1 MEPAVLETENLVKVY
16 GRGASRFDALKGLTL
31 EIRRGESVAVVGKS
45 GSGKSTLMHLM
56 ALLDRPSQGVVALN
70 GRPVSELKNK
80 EIHKLRNESFGFVFQ
95 QFFLNPNQ
103 TVLEN
108 VVLPL
113 KIAGVSKRERNQRG
127 IQALE
132 RLEMA
137 DKAKNKATDLSGGQK
152 QRACIARALV
162 TEPSVIFADEPT
174 GNLDSNTSE
183 VVEEIMFG
191 LQREAGIT
199 LVIVTHDDDLAAKC
213 DRRIYLKD
221 GEIVDVDDSGSNANP
236 AAADG
241 EAADTGGREAAG
253 ARTGTATTEATSGAT
268 ASGSSSTS
276 AGDHTEAP
284 TYTSTEPWATLRDSD
299 GPKHREEGTR

>member
-1 MEPAVLETENLVKVY
+1 MDMFARVSGHHRTQMQQEATAMEPPVLETENLVKVY
-16 GRGASRFDALKGLTL
+16 GRGANRFDALKGLTL
-31 EIRRGESVAVVGKS
+31 EIKRGESVAVIGKS

-80 EIHKLRNESFGFVFQ
+80 EIHKVRNESFGFVFQ

-113 KIAGVSKRERNQRG
+113 KIAGLSKRERNQRG
-127 IQALE
+127 MEALE

-162 TEPSVIFADEPT
+162 TNPSVIFADEPT

-183 VVEEIMFG
+183 VVEEILFG
-191 LQREAGIT
+191 LQRERGIT
-199 LVIVTHDDDLAAKC
+199 LVVVTHDDDLAAKC
-213 DRRIYLKD
+213 DRRIHLKD
-221 GEIVDVDDSGSNANP
+221 GEIVSVEEGRLDATH
-236 AAADG
+236 G
-241 EAADTGGREAAG
+241 EPNQQ
-253 ARTGTATTEATSGAT
+253 S
-268 ASGSSSTS
+268 ASS
-276 AGDHTEAP
+276 AGDAVPAP
-284 TYTSTEPWATLRDSD
+284 NYRATEPWAATGGSTSSASED

>member
-1 MEPAVLETENLVKVY
+1 MEPPVLETENLVKVY
-16 GRGASRFDALKGLTL
+16 GRGANRFDALKGLTL
-31 EIRRGESVAVVGKS
+31 EIKRGESVAVIGKS

-80 EIHKLRNESFGFVFQ
+80 EIHKVRNQSFGFVFQ

-113 KIAGVSKRERNQRG
+113 KIAGLSKRERNQRG
-127 IQALE
+127 MEALE

-162 TEPSVIFADEPT
+162 TNPSVIFADEPT

-183 VVEEIMFG
+183 VVEEILFG
-191 LQREAGIT
+191 LQRERGIT
-199 LVIVTHDDDLAAKC
+199 LVVVTHDDDLAAKC
-213 DRRIYLKD
+213 DRRIHLKD
-221 GEIVDVDDSGSNANP
+221 GEIVSVEEGRLDATH
-236 AAADG
+236 G
-241 EAADTGGREAAG
+241 EPNQQ
-253 ARTGTATTEATSGAT
+253 S
-268 ASGSSSTS
+268 ASS
-276 AGDHTEAP
+276 AGDAVPAP
-284 TYTSTEPWATLRDSD
+284 NYRATEPWAATGGSTSSASED

>member
-1 MEPAVLETENLVKVY
+1 MDMFARVSGHHRTQMQQEATAMEPPVLETENLVKVY
-16 GRGASRFDALKGLTL
+16 GRGANRFDALKGLTL
-31 EIRRGESVAVVGKS
+31 EIKRGESVAVIGKS

-80 EIHKLRNESFGFVFQ
+80 EIHKVRNESFGFVFQ

-113 KIAGVSKRERNQRG
+113 KIAGLSKRERNQRG
-127 IQALE
+127 MEALE

-162 TEPSVIFADEPT
+162 TNPSVIFADEPT

-183 VVEEIMFG
+183 VVEEILFG
-191 LQREAGIT
+191 LQRERGIT
-199 LVIVTHDDDLAAKC
+199 LVVVTHDDDLAAKC
-213 DRRIYLKD
+213 DRRIHLKD
-221 GEIVDVDDSGSNANP
+221 GEIVSVEEGRLDATH
-236 AAADG
+236 G
-241 EAADTGGREAAG
+241 EPNQP
-253 ARTGTATTEATSGAT
+253 S
-268 ASGSSSTS
+268 ASS
-276 AGDHTEAP
+276 AGDAVPAP
-284 TYTSTEPWATLRDSD
+284 NYRATEPWAATGGSTSSASED

>member
-1 MEPAVLETENLVKVY
+1 MEPPVLETENLVKVY
-16 GRGASRFDALKGLTL
+16 GRGANRFDALKGLTL
-31 EIRRGESVAVVGKS
+31 EIKRGESVAVIGKS

-80 EIHKLRNESFGFVFQ
+80 EIHKVRNESFGFVFQ

-113 KIAGVSKRERNQRG
+113 KIAGLSKRERNQRG
-127 IQALE
+127 MEALE

-162 TEPSVIFADEPT
+162 TNPSVIFADEPT

-183 VVEEIMFG
+183 VVEEILFG
-191 LQREAGIT
+191 LQRECGIT
-199 LVIVTHDDDLAAKC
+199 LVVVTHDDDLAAKC
-213 DRRIYLKD
+213 DRRIHLKD
-221 GEIVDVDDSGSNANP
+221 GEIVSVEEGRLDATH
-236 AAADG
+236 G
-241 EAADTGGREAAG
+241 EPNQQ
-253 ARTGTATTEATSGAT
+253 S
-268 ASGSSSTS
+268 ASS
-276 AGDHTEAP
+276 AGDAVPAP
-284 TYTSTEPWATLRDSD
+284 NYRATEPWAATGGSTSSASED

>member
-1 MEPAVLETENLVKVY
+1 MEPPVLETENLVKVY
-16 GRGASRFDALKGLTL
+16 GRGANRFDALKGLTL
-31 EIRRGESVAVVGKS
+31 EIKRGESVAVIGKS

-80 EIHKLRNESFGFVFQ
+80 EIHKVRNESFGFVFQ

-113 KIAGVSKRERNQRG
+113 KIAGLSKRERNQRG
-127 IQALE
+127 MEALE

-162 TEPSVIFADEPT
+162 TNPSVIFADEPT

-183 VVEEIMFG
+183 VVEEILFG
-191 LQREAGIT
+191 LQRERGIT
-199 LVIVTHDDDLAAKC
+199 LVVVTHDDDLAAKC
-213 DRRIYLKD
+213 DRRIHLKD
-221 GEIVDVDDSGSNANP
+221 GEIVSVEEGRLDATH
-236 AAADG
+236 G
-241 EAADTGGREAAG
+241 EPNQQ
-253 ARTGTATTEATSGAT
+253 S
-268 ASGSSSTS
+268 ASS
-276 AGDHTEAP
+276 AGDAVPAP
-284 TYTSTEPWATLRDSD
+284 NYRATEPWAATGGSTSSASED
-299 GPKHREEGTR
+299 GPEHREEGTR

>member
-16 GRGASRFDALKGLTL
+16 GRGANRFDALKGLTL
-31 EIRRGESVAVVGKS
+31 EIRGGESVAVVGKS

-56 ALLDRPSQGVVALN
+56 ALLDRPSQGVVALG

-113 KIAGVSKRERNQRG
+113 KIAGISKRERNQRG
-127 IQALE
+127 MQALE
-132 RLEMA
+132 RLEMS

-162 TEPSVIFADEPT
+162 TDPSVIFADEPT

-183 VVEEIMFG
+183 VVEDILFG
-191 LQREAGIT
+191 LQRERGIT

-221 GEIVDVDDSGSNANP
+221 GEIVSIEEGAGGAQGLGDSQGSS
-236 AAADG
+236 
-241 EAADTGGREAAG
+241 G
-253 ARTGTATTEATSGAT
+253 AQSAGTANAPRAT
-268 ASGSSSTS
+268 AEEPKAQGM
-276 AGDHTEAP
+276 DAP
-284 TYTSTEPWATLRDSD
+284 QVSSTEPWAAHRPNQD

>member
-1 MEPAVLETENLVKVY
+1 MDMFARVSGHHRTQMQQEATAMEPPVLETENLVKVY
-16 GRGASRFDALKGLTL
+16 GRGANRFDALKGLTL
-31 EIRRGESVAVVGKS
+31 EIKRGESVAVIGKS

-80 EIHKLRNESFGFVFQ
+80 EIHKVRNQSFGFVFQ

-113 KIAGVSKRERNQRG
+113 KIAGLSKRERNQRG
-127 IQALE
+127 MEALE

-162 TEPSVIFADEPT
+162 TNPSVIFADEPT

-183 VVEEIMFG
+183 VVEEILFG
-191 LQREAGIT
+191 LQRERGIT
-199 LVIVTHDDDLAAKC
+199 LVVVTHDDDLAAKC
-213 DRRIYLKD
+213 DRRIHLKD
-221 GEIVDVDDSGSNANP
+221 GEIVSVEEGRLDATH
-236 AAADG
+236 G
-241 EAADTGGREAAG
+241 EPNQQ
-253 ARTGTATTEATSGAT
+253 S
-268 ASGSSSTS
+268 ASS
-276 AGDHTEAP
+276 AGDAVPAP
-284 TYTSTEPWATLRDSD
+284 NYRATEPWAATGGSTSSASED

>member
-1 MEPAVLETENLVKVY
+1 MDMFAHVSGHHRTQMQQEATAMEPPVLETENLVKVY
-16 GRGASRFDALKGLTL
+16 GRGANRFDALKGLTL
-31 EIRRGESVAVVGKS
+31 EIKRGESVAVIGKS

-80 EIHKLRNESFGFVFQ
+80 EIHKVRNESFGFVFQ

-113 KIAGVSKRERNQRG
+113 KIAGLSKRERNQRG
-127 IQALE
+127 MEALE

-162 TEPSVIFADEPT
+162 TNPSVIFADEPT

-183 VVEEIMFG
+183 VVEEILFG
-191 LQREAGIT
+191 LQRERGIT
-199 LVIVTHDDDLAAKC
+199 LVVVTHDDDLAAKC
-213 DRRIYLKD
+213 DRRIHLKD
-221 GEIVDVDDSGSNANP
+221 GEIVSVEEGRLDATH
-236 AAADG
+236 G
-241 EAADTGGREAAG
+241 EPNQQ
-253 ARTGTATTEATSGAT
+253 S
-268 ASGSSSTS
+268 ASS
-276 AGDHTEAP
+276 AGDAVPAP
-284 TYTSTEPWATLRDSD
+284 NYRATEPWAATGGSTSSASED